1 MCMRADVF
9 VRRKGFEN
17 TGAPAFIVSYLVGT
31 DNGAIVCFVLPFNVC
46 MLGPDD
52 TESHTI

>member
-31 DNGAIVCFVLPFNVC
+31 DNGAIVCFVLPFNVY
-46 MLGPDD
+46 MLGQDD
-52 TESHTI
+52 TE